1 MKRKTLEVGSPLR
14 RLMWME
20 SPPPRLQLGQPGCGG
35 GGGGVGVGV
44 GVGGGGGGGG
54 GGGESEG

>member
-1 MKRKTLEVGSPLR
+1 MKRKTQEVGSPLR

-35 GGGGVGVGV
+35 VGV
-44 GVGGGGGGGG
+44 GVGGGGVGGGGGG